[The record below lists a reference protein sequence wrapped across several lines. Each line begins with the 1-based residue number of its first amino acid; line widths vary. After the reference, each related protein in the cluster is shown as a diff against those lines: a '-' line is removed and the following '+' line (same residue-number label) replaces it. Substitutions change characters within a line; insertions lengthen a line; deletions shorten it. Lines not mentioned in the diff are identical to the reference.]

1 MIRNT
6 YHLLFLTSLL
16 LGVQQPTAAM
26 DPAPL
31 ALEADQE
38 EEVVQAGFFASIVN
52 FLQNFSPIGTEEEP
66 AQEVVVAPEVAA
78 EDCCICTNALA
89 DNDLEMDCCQQQVHK
104 KCVETY
110 AKKSLI
116 SSNLTR
122 CPLCRKVFSEEL
134 KEKLDLAVTPA
145 FILRDMGSDLTNH
158 LTKERFKKKAETITF
173 IEHLRLGKK
182 LNPKIH
188 ALISDAIKLLDSLSP
203 KKLQSE
209 QIVTDEGLQRF
220 VSLLRAFVVEYNI
233 TDELVDQ
240 VCQRLDQTEIGQHFL
255 YYCNDFVDKAKLL
268 ISLLNDEQVE
278 CLPQEWE
285 VVQHTSLEV
294 AQLLSN
300 LSIYLAFYT
309 SGKIHDEAEQWC
321 TSMTFAVFVAL
332 RKTKDR
338 KEFLTRLGPELSLS
352 TLTRH
357 FNLFK
362 RAIELSSYG
371 WIDLSSFDHQL
382 IIDEMNRNFMRSHHQ
397 QNNHHPPM
405 SSPRPVASIIHGIT
419 FLSLLFYLVYKIP
432 RWLAYRSGKKMFN
445 EIEQALKKGN
455 TMFMSSN
462 ILEALSRYNITY
474 DGNSWHFEY
483 RSDSS
488 LYALNQIKSLKEGFT
503 HTPLEDLFTKYNTP
517 DPLRTEVSSFH
528 SWIVKDLSAIEAHLR
543 SKIGLF
549 WLIDY
554 LTKKESVPATPEES
568 P

>member
-6 YHLLFLTSLL
+6 FHLLFLASLL
-16 LGVQQPTAAM
+16 LGVLQPTAAM

-31 ALEADQE
+31 ALETDQE
-38 EEVVQAGFFASIVN
+38 EEVVQAGIFASITN
-52 FLQNFSPIGTEEEP
+52 FIQSFSPIGTEEQLVEE
-66 AQEVVVAPEVAA
+66 AQEVAI
-78 EDCCICTNALA
+78 EDCCICIGALA

-134 KEKLDLAVTPA
+134 EEKLDLAVTPA

-158 LTKERFKKKAETITF
+158 LTKERFEKKAETITF
-173 IEHLRLGKK
+173 IENLLRRKK
-182 LNPKIH
+182 LNPKIQ
-188 ALISDAIKLLDSLSP
+188 ALFSEAIELLDSLSP
-203 KKLQSE
+203 EKLQSE

-233 TDELVDQ
+233 TDELVDE
-240 VCQRLDQTEIGQHFL
+240 VCNQLDQTEIGQCFL
-255 YYCNDFVDKAKLL
+255 YYCKDFVDKAKRL
-268 ISLLNDEQVE
+268 ISLLNEEQIE
-278 CLPQEWE
+278 GPPQEQE
-285 VVQHTSLEV
+285 EFAQEIVQHTSLEV
-294 AQLLSN
+294 VRLLSH
-300 LSIYLAFYT
+300 LSIFLFFSA
-309 SGKIHDEAEQWC
+309 GKIHDTAELWC
-321 TSMTFAVFVAL
+321 INMTFAVFVAL
-332 RKTKDR
+332 RKTYDSKD
-338 KEFLTRLGPELSLS
+338 FLTHLAELSPSTLKSHIVLFGRTVTKGWFDLS
-352 TLTRH
+352 TFDMHL
-357 FNLFK
+357 LSD
-362 RAIELSSYG
+362 ELRNSAPSP
-371 WIDLSSFDHQL
+371 HQ
-382 IIDEMNRNFMRSHHQ
+382 H
-397 QNNHHPPM
+397 NNHHPQM
-405 SSPRPVASIIHGIT
+405 SSHRPIASIIPGIV
-419 FLSLLFYLVYKIP
+419 FFSLVFYLVYKIP

-462 ILEALSRYNITY
+462 ILKALSRYNITY
-474 DGNSWHFEY
+474 YGNSWHFEY
-483 RSDSS
+483 RSDSI

-554 LTKKESVPATPEES
+554 LTKKESAPTSSEES
-568 P
+568 Q